1 MSHLLRMSLLPVY
14 FSGVTHIQFVWLF
27 GGWLPAA
34 KTRVSL
40 IQMYQYWRVA
50 LPDIVVSQ
58 ADMSKLYIGF
68 LGVSRS
74 FSGVSNSRILRQV
87 RKPG

>member
-1 MSHLLRMSLLPVY
+1 
-14 FSGVTHIQFVWLF
+14 
-27 GGWLPAA
+27 
-34 KTRVSL
+34 
-40 IQMYQYWRVA
+40 MYQYWRVA

-58 ADMSKLYIGF
+58 EDMSKLYIGF

-87 RKPG
+87 RGLRLISYD